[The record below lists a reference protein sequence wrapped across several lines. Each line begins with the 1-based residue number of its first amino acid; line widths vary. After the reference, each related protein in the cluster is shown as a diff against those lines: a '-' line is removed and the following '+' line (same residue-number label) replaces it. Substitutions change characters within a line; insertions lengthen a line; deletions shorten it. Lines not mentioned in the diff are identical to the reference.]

1 MVYVS
6 TKSPFKFNGNLK
18 DLDSLF
24 KEVENFDIVAPVE
37 NISETIIYSFNVLGA
52 FCNYLTERNLTE
64 NMARRCEIL
73 KRTLDLKYQEQV
85 KRIEA
90 IEKNEIVKIQELLKL
105 HKKDIEKNTLEFKK
119 SISSLQTKFKN
130 KKEQIKKKEEE
141 YRKIRIN
148 LNKYIQLLKEL
159 IDTLKDSYD
168 IKNEKSRGD
177 YNDLCDKLVEA
188 QNEYNKFIQ

>member
-18 DLDSLF
+18 GLDSLF

-37 NISETIIYSFNVLGA
+37 DISETIIYSFNVLGA
-52 FCNYLTERNLTE
+52 FCNYLTEQNLTE
-64 NMARRCEIL
+64 NMSRRYEIL

-90 IEKNEIVKIQELLKL
+90 IEKNEIVKIQKLLKI
-105 HKKDIEKNTLEFKK
+105 HEKNIEKNTLEFKK

-130 KKEQIKKKEEE
+130 KKEQINKKEEE

-159 IDTLKDSYD
+159 IDTLKESYD
-168 IKNEKSRGD
+168 IKNEKLRGD